1 MKTDKQLLQ
10 LSKNNLLKEYRKL
23 EHELALEMNKD
34 NVELDTQEMID
45 ELIKRDYV
53 VKGKVSYNLR

>member
-10 LSKNNLLKEYRKL
+10 LSKNDLLKEYRKL

-34 NVELDTQEMID
+34 NVELDTQQMIN
-45 ELIKRDYV
+45 ELVKHGYV
-53 VKGKVSYNLR
+53 VRNKVSYKLQ

>member
-10 LSKNNLLKEYRKL
+10 LSKNDLLKEYRKL

-34 NVELDTQEMID
+34 NVELDTQQMVD
-45 ELIKRDYV
+45 ELVKRGYV
-53 VKGKVSYNLR
+53 VKDKVSYNLR

>member
-10 LSKNNLLKEYRKL
+10 LSKNDLLKEYRNL

-34 NVELDTQEMID
+34 NVELDVQQMID
-45 ELIKRDYV
+45 ELVKHGYVIKS
-53 VKGKVSYNLR
+53 KVSYNL

>member
-10 LSKNNLLKEYRKL
+10 LSKNDLLKEYRNL

-34 NVELDTQEMID
+34 NAELDVQQMID
-45 ELIKRDYV
+45 ELVKHGYVIKS
-53 VKGKVSYNLR
+53 KVSYNL

>member
-10 LSKNNLLKEYRKL
+10 LSKNELLKEYRNL

-34 NVELDTQEMID
+34 NVELDTQQMID
-45 ELIKRDYV
+45 QLDKHGYV
-53 VKGKVSYNLR
+53 VKNKVSYNL

>member
-10 LSKNNLLKEYRKL
+10 LSKNDLLKEYRKL

-34 NVELDTQEMID
+34 NVELDFNDIVNTVRKQGYI
-45 ELIKRDYV
+45 
-53 VKGKVSYNLR
+53 VKPPVSYKL

>member
-10 LSKNNLLKEYRKL
+10 LSKNDLLKEYRNL

-34 NVELDTQEMID
+34 NAELDVQQMID
-45 ELIKRDYV
+45 ELVKYGYVIKS
-53 VKGKVSYNLR
+53 KVSYNL

>member
-10 LSKNNLLKEYRKL
+10 LSKNDLLKEYRKL

-34 NVELDTQEMID
+34 NVELDTQQMID
-45 ELIKRDYV
+45 ELVKRGYV
-53 VKGKVSYNLR
+53 VKDKVSYNLR

>member
-10 LSKNNLLKEYRKL
+10 LSKNDLLKEYRKL

-34 NVELDTQEMID
+34 NVELDFNHIVNTVRKQGYI
-45 ELIKRDYV
+45 
-53 VKGKVSYNLR
+53 VKPPVSYNLR